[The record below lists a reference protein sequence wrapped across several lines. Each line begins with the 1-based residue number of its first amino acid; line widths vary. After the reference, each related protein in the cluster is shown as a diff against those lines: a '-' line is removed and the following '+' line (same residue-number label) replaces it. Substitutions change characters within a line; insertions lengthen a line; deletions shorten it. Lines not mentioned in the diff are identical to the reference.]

1 MANWAHVKDN
11 EILGV
16 YDNLP
21 QNWENYS
28 NFFALESE
36 EDYLKTIGWYK
47 VVKNYPEYD
56 SATQKLDHPRQ
67 YIENGIVYET
77 MQVLEH
83 VRNYIHIEVDQV
95 LVQWNEVRKLRDQK
109 INEFDWKYNR
119 YDRQVRLGLPTT
131 DNIEALD
138 AYIQALCD
146 VTTQSDPFNIIWPIY
161 NP

>member
-1 MANWAHVKDN
+1 MANWAQVKDN

-47 VVKNYPEYD
+47 IVKNYPEYD

-67 YIENGIVYET
+67 YIENDIVYET
-77 MQVLEH
+77 MQVFELSPVIPQDNTPYRWQEI
-83 VRNYIHIEVDQV
+83 RNE
-95 LVQWNEVRKLRDQK
+95 RDRK
-109 INEFDWKYNR
+109 INEIDWRYNR
-119 YDRQVRLGLPTT
+119 YHRQVRLGLPTT

-146 VTTQSDPFNIIWPIY
+146 VTSQSDPYNITWPEY